1 MFLIAYSGVHDNS
14 RLKEW
19 FVDVDMGVGLSG
31 HVNQVCDSGST
42 RIERMFIV
50 IDCSMA
56 LLPKLFPLISI
67 FYLFR
72 LGL

>member
-42 RIERMFIV
+42 RKRG
-50 IDCSMA
+50 CLS
-56 LLPKLFPLISI
+56 
-67 FYLFR
+67 
-72 LGL
+72 